1 MLRAIVACMVPGRWC
16 YCWPRLA
23 VEKTLSIIQ
32 ELGPSLGLFVN
43 PTKCELFSRGDLSSF
58 PIEMK
63 RSNVPRLEILGAPI
77 GDLIFCAKIVAQ
89 KRASA
94 LKLLTQLSEVGSAD
108 PQVALLL
115 LRQCVGFCKLVHL
128 SRSTPP
134 SLVADALRLYDDD
147 VRQCFTECTSVDTPN
162 HAWQQAQLSLSRGGL
177 GLRCLSHH
185 SSAAYIASLT
195 ASDSGSNTNHH
206 LLQSIQ
212 LYNSLVPVA
221 ETVSM
226 EAVLESPGHQKV
238 LSSRCEDHQ
247 FRLLFQSLSLP
258 NRARLLSASSHHAS
272 AWLQVVPAPGLNLH
286 LDPSESQ
293 AGIKWW
299 LGIDSSQ
306 GANCPFCSSHCL
318 DPLGHHALTCKYRGD
333 VVSRHNKLR
342 DVFLETCRRAC
353 IGACVEAG
361 SGLGHDQRRTRPAD
375 VLVPGWMLGKPAA
388 FDITVTSPLNPSDC
402 DGRVSSFGS

>member
-1 MLRAIVACMVPGRWC
+1 MSVVYTFQSCSPGLHGAMVSTRYYGTQWELLVQRLVCNKGTPLGPLLFCLVLQKVVSAIAVDSVCSELLFHAWYLDDGVIAG
-16 YCWPRLA
+16 PRLA
-23 VEKTLSIIQ
+23 VEKALSIIQ
-32 ELGPSLGLFVN
+32 ELSPSLGLFVN

-63 RSNVPRLEILGAPI
+63 RSNVPHLEILGAPI

-115 LRQCVGFCKLVHL
+115 LRQCGGFCKLVHL
-128 SRSTPP
+128 SRSAPP

-195 ASDSGSNTNHH
+195 AFDSGSSTNHH

-221 ETVSM
+221 H
-226 EAVLESPGHQKV
+226 HQATKKFCPAD
-238 LSSRCEDHQ
+238 LKIINSGCSFNLYLCLIEHDFYLPLLPMLLHGSR
-247 FRLLFQSLSLP
+247 LFQLRGSIST
-258 NRARLLSASSHHAS
+258 
-272 AWLQVVPAPGLNLH
+272 
-286 LDPSESQ
+286 
-293 AGIKWW
+293 
-299 LGIDSSQ
+299 
-306 GANCPFCSSHCL
+306 
-318 DPLGHHALTCKYRGD
+318 LTHQ
-333 VVSRHNKLR
+333 SFKL
-342 DVFLETCRRAC
+342 V
-353 IGACVEAG
+353 
-361 SGLGHDQRRTRPAD
+361 
-375 VLVPGWMLGKPAA
+375 
-388 FDITVTSPLNPSDC
+388 
-402 DGRVSSFGS
+402 